1 MHTLTFP
8 TVHVTKV
15 NEGRKRGLF
24 TSQHNQQQ
32 HNNKQNSSTL
42 HPNLSLTH
50 DLGPFLRFV
59 YGLVRCNPLCLESA
73 LQAQVVAIAA
83 AVASTVGMDD
93 GPFWWAAPHG
103 GPVAPSAVSPQLPD
117 ARQAAFAARG
127 WLPRRSTDPG
137 RG

>member
-1 MHTLTFP
+1 MTAIQERVHTLTFH

-50 DLGPFLRFV
+50 DLSPFLRFA
-59 YGLVRCNPLCLESA
+59 YGLVRCKPLCLESA
-73 LQAQVVAIAA
+73 LQAQVVVS
-83 AVASTVGMDD
+83 AVPGVDLRRV
-93 GPFWWAAPHG
+93 PAAPKQ
-103 GPVAPSAVSPQLPD
+103 SC
-117 ARQAAFAARG
+117 
-127 WLPRRSTDPG
+127 STS
-137 RG
+137 